1 MIVEADEARIG
12 EGLCHEHGRCTMT
25 ASNIR
30 DVHAAFELLDDA
42 LQGRQPGVDQ
52 IGIVAWTEEPFRT
65 AKQTRAMIVPPD
77 AIAGL
82 ECLPHLFFIEPQRG
96 QELECA
102 CHEGRAVFIGEH
114 QLLLGVEIEF
124 VARFGGRE

>member
-1 MIVEADEARIG
+1 MSTVDA
-12 EGLCHEHGRCTMT
+12 TMT

-77 AIAGL
+77 AIAGRNA
-82 ECLPHLFFIEPQRG
+82 CLTFSSSSHSADRNSNAPAMKAGLSSSANTSSCSALR
-96 QELECA
+96 
-102 CHEGRAVFIGEH
+102 
-114 QLLLGVEIEF
+114 
-124 VARFGGRE
+124 